1 MQKSICFQLHQ
12 EKSFGDGRMRKL
24 LNTLYVTSPNTY
36 LSLDGENIVIIK
48 EKIEVSRIPLHNLEG
63 IIAFGYTGASPA
75 LMGAC
80 AKRNISLSF
89 MKQSGKFLA
98 RVVGEVKGNVTL
110 RKTQYRLSDNIV
122 DSNKI
127 ARNFIMGK
135 IFNARWVVERATRDY
150 AIRLDIEK
158 LKRVSKLLANSLKLV
173 EQCEDLEQLRGFEG
187 EAAAQYFTIFDD
199 LILQQKEFFFFN
211 CRNKRPPLDNVNAM
225 LSFVYTLLAHDVAAA
240 LETVGL
246 DPYVGFLHRDRPGR
260 VSLALDMMEELRSV
274 YADRFVISLINKREV
289 NSSGFTQ
296 KENGAVIMDDDT
308 RKTILQVWQS
318 KKQEIITHP
327 FLQEKLEWGLVPYVQ
342 AMLLARY
349 IRGDLDGYPPFM
361 WK

>member
-1 MQKSICFQLHQ
+1 
-12 EKSFGDGRMRKL
+12 MRKL

-36 LSLDGENIVIIK
+36 LSLDGENIVILK
-48 EKIEVSRIPLHNLEG
+48 DEAEVSRIPLHNLEG
-63 IIAFGYTGASPA
+63 IVAFGYTGASPA

-80 AKRNISLSF
+80 AKRNIGLSF

-98 RVVGEVKGNVTL
+98 RVVGEVRGNVTL
-110 RKTQYRLSDNIV
+110 RKTQYRLSD
-122 DSNKI
+122 SAEESHKI
-127 ARNFIMGK
+127 ARNFILGK
-135 IFNARWVVERATRDY
+135 IYNARWVVERATRDY
-150 AIRLDIEK
+150 AIRLDVDK
-158 LKRVSKLLANSLKLV
+158 LKGVSKALANSLKSV
-173 EQCEDLEQLRGFEG
+173 EQSEDLEQLRGIEG
-187 EAAAQYFTIFDD
+187 EAASQYFSAFDD
-199 LILQQKEFFFFN
+199 LVLQQKESFYFHS
-211 CRNKRPPLDNVNAM
+211 RNKRPPLDNVNAM

-289 NSSGFTQ
+289 NADGFTQ
-296 KENGAVIMDDDT
+296 KENGAVNMDDDT
-308 RKTILQVWQS
+308 RKTILKAWQS

-327 FLQEKLEWGLVPYVQ
+327 FLQEKVEWGLVPYAQ
-342 AMLLARY
+342 AMLLARF
-349 IRGDLDGYPPFM
+349 IRGDLDGYPTFM

>member
-1 MQKSICFQLHQ
+1 
-12 EKSFGDGRMRKL
+12 MRRL

-36 LSLDGENIVIIK
+36 LSLDGENIVILK
-48 EKIEVSRIPLHNLEG
+48 DQIEISRIPLHNLEG

-80 AKRNISLSF
+80 AKRNIALSF
-89 MKQSGKFLA
+89 MKQSGRFLS
-98 RVVGEVKGNVTL
+98 RVVGEVRGNVTL
-110 RKTQYRLSDNIV
+110 RKSQYRISDSEEE
-122 DSNKI
+122 SNKI
-127 ARNFIMGK
+127 AKNFIIGK
-135 IFNARWVVERATRDY
+135 IYNARWVVERATRDY
-150 AIRLDIEK
+150 AIRLDVDK
-158 LKRVSKLLANSLKLV
+158 LKGVSKSLASSLKLV
-173 EQCEDLEQLRGFEG
+173 EQSRDLEQLRGYEG
-187 EAAAQYFTIFDD
+187 EAASQYFSVFDD
-199 LILQQKEFFFFN
+199 LILQQKDTFYFH

-274 YADRFVISLINKREV
+274 YADRFVISLINKREI
-289 NSSGFTQ
+289 NPKGFTQ
-296 KENGAVIMDDDT
+296 KENGAVVMDDDT
-308 RKTILQVWQS
+308 RKILLKAWQS

-327 FLQEKLEWGLVPYVQ
+327 FLQEKLEWGLVPYAQ

-349 IRGDLDGYPPFM
+349 IRGDLDGYPIFM